1 MMELSK
7 FNRENLAKEIGEGAV
22 LLHGNNTIYRNN
34 DVAFDFRQDSNFHY
48 LTAWPEPFAHAIIII
63 KNKQPDLYL
72 FVQDRNVEMETWDGK
87 RFGPEGAKKLFGATD
102 AFSYDDYE
110 KIAPKLLSGI
120 QNIYCNYSNNSF
132 EKYDKKIINQ
142 ATPYDQRGASFSDA
156 SLKSLSPIL
165 SELRLIKNHD
175 EINYLKKACDISVEG
190 HKVAMQYAQKEMFE
204 YQIEAEMEKTF
215 YDLGAERLGY
225 PSIVASGDNACIL
238 HYSTNREKV
247 DNNGLVL
254 IDAGAEYN
262 MYSSDVTRTFPI
274 NGKFSVPQKDVYQEV
289 LKAQAL
295 GISNV
300 NTKNTMSDIHKLT
313 VSSISQSLVD
323 LGLVPMGVDET
334 ISMMHYFEFF
344 MHGTGHWLGLDVHDA
359 GSVEENNK
367 PRKLMPGMVT
377 TVEPGIY
384 IRPNK
389 PEIEFKL
396 LKRDPKEIR
405 ERRKLLGM
413 EKATKLENEEMKDA
427 KSIKH
432 VIPKDLLGIGI
443 RIEDDIVCTDDEPI
457 NLTEEAPKTIEDIEA
472 ICS

>member
-1 MMELSK
+1 MHSS
-7 FNRENLAKEIGEGAV
+7 
-22 LLHGNNTIYRNN
+22 LL
-34 DVAFDFRQDSNFHY
+34 
-48 LTAWPEPFAHAIIII
+48 
-63 KNKQPDLYL
+63 NKQ
-72 FVQDRNVEMETWDGK
+72 
-87 RFGPEGAKKLFGATD
+87 
-102 AFSYDDYE
+102 
-110 KIAPKLLSGI
+110 
-120 QNIYCNYSNNSF
+120 
-132 EKYDKKIINQ
+132 
-142 ATPYDQRGASFSDA
+142 
-156 SLKSLSPIL
+156 
-165 SELRLIKNHD
+165 
-175 EINYLKKACDISVEG
+175 
-190 HKVAMQYAQKEMFE
+190 
-204 YQIEAEMEKTF
+204 
-215 YDLGAERLGY
+215 
-225 PSIVASGDNACIL
+225 
-238 HYSTNREKV
+238 EKV
-247 DNNGLVL
+247 DNSGLVL

-289 LKAQAL
+289 LKAQAV

-359 GSVEENNK
+359 GSIEENNK

-396 LKRDPKEIR
+396 LERDPKEIR

-432 VIPKDLLGIGI
+432 IIPKDLLGIGI

>member
-1 MMELSK
+1 
-7 FNRENLAKEIGEGAV
+7 
-22 LLHGNNTIYRNN
+22 
-34 DVAFDFRQDSNFHY
+34 
-48 LTAWPEPFAHAIIII
+48 
-63 KNKQPDLYL
+63 
-72 FVQDRNVEMETWDGK
+72 
-87 RFGPEGAKKLFGATD
+87 
-102 AFSYDDYE
+102 
-110 KIAPKLLSGI
+110 
-120 QNIYCNYSNNSF
+120 
-132 EKYDKKIINQ
+132 
-142 ATPYDQRGASFSDA
+142 
-156 SLKSLSPIL
+156 
-165 SELRLIKNHD
+165 
-175 EINYLKKACDISVEG
+175 
-190 HKVAMQYAQKEMFE
+190 MFE

-247 DNNGLVL
+247 DNSGLIL

-274 NGKFSVPQKDVYQEV
+274 NGKFSAPQKDVYLEV
-289 LKAQAL
+289 LKAQSL
-295 GISNV
+295 GINSV

-396 LKRDPKEIR
+396 LERDPKEIR

-413 EKATKLENEEMKDA
+413 EKATKLENEEIKDA

-432 VIPKDLLGIGI
+432 KIPKDLLGIGI

-457 NLTEEAPKTIEDIEA
+457 NLTEEAPKSIEDVEA

>member
-1 MMELSK
+1 MTLSELK
-7 FNRENLAKEIGEGAV
+7 FIIAVAKEKNFRRAADKCFVSQPALSLAV
-22 LLHGNNTIYRNN
+22 
-34 DVAFDFRQDSNFHY
+34 
-48 LTAWPEPFAHAIIII
+48 
-63 KNKQPDLYL
+63 
-72 FVQDRNVEMETWDGK
+72 
-87 RFGPEGAKKLFGATD
+87 KKL
-102 AFSYDDYE
+102 E
-110 KIAPKLLSGI
+110 EELNVKI
-120 QNIYCNYSNNSF
+120 F
-132 EKYDKKIINQ
+132 ERSRTEVKVTPIGQKIINQ

-165 SELRLIKNHD
+165 SELRLIKNDD
-175 EINYLKKACDISVEG
+175 EINYLKKACDITVEG

-396 LKRDPKEIR
+396 LERDPKEIR

-413 EKATKLENEEMKDA
+413 EKRQN
-427 KSIKH
+427 
-432 VIPKDLLGIGI
+432 
-443 RIEDDIVCTDDEPI
+443 
-457 NLTEEAPKTIEDIEA
+457 
-472 ICS
+472 

>member
-1 MMELSK
+1 
-7 FNRENLAKEIGEGAV
+7 
-22 LLHGNNTIYRNN
+22 
-34 DVAFDFRQDSNFHY
+34 
-48 LTAWPEPFAHAIIII
+48 
-63 KNKQPDLYL
+63 
-72 FVQDRNVEMETWDGK
+72 
-87 RFGPEGAKKLFGATD
+87 
-102 AFSYDDYE
+102 
-110 KIAPKLLSGI
+110 
-120 QNIYCNYSNNSF
+120 
-132 EKYDKKIINQ
+132 
-142 ATPYDQRGASFSDA
+142 
-156 SLKSLSPIL
+156 
-165 SELRLIKNHD
+165 
-175 EINYLKKACDISVEG
+175 
-190 HKVAMQYAQKEMFE
+190 
-204 YQIEAEMEKTF
+204 
-215 YDLGAERLGY
+215 
-225 PSIVASGDNACIL
+225 
-238 HYSTNREKV
+238 
-247 DNNGLVL
+247 
-254 IDAGAEYN
+254 

-274 NGKFSVPQKDVYQEV
+274 NGKFSVPQKDVYLEV
-289 LKAQAL
+289 LKAQTL
-295 GISNV
+295 GINNV

-359 GSVEENNK
+359 GSIEENNK

-396 LKRDPKEIR
+396 LERDPKEIR

-432 VIPKDLLGIGI
+432 IIPKDLLGIGI
-443 RIEDDIVCTDDEPI
+443 RIEDDIVCTDDKPI

>member
-1 MMELSK
+1 
-7 FNRENLAKEIGEGAV
+7 
-22 LLHGNNTIYRNN
+22 
-34 DVAFDFRQDSNFHY
+34 
-48 LTAWPEPFAHAIIII
+48 
-63 KNKQPDLYL
+63 
-72 FVQDRNVEMETWDGK
+72 
-87 RFGPEGAKKLFGATD
+87 
-102 AFSYDDYE
+102 
-110 KIAPKLLSGI
+110 
-120 QNIYCNYSNNSF
+120 
-132 EKYDKKIINQ
+132 
-142 ATPYDQRGASFSDA
+142 
-156 SLKSLSPIL
+156 
-165 SELRLIKNHD
+165 
-175 EINYLKKACDISVEG
+175 
-190 HKVAMQYAQKEMFE
+190 MQYAQKEMFE

-359 GSVEENNK
+359 GSIDENNK

-396 LKRDPKEIR
+396 LERDPKEIR

-432 VIPKDLLGIGI
+432 IIPKDLLGIGI
-443 RIEDDIVCTDDEPI
+443 RIEDDIVCTDDKPI